1 MNKKANDGTSPQE
14 GHRWRIPVAFL
25 CVYFFWGSTFVAIRY
40 SVAFLTPGFVSGF
53 RYLGAGLVLLLWVR
67 RRTGSVRITRA
78 DLLRQA
84 AVGLLLLTGNN
95 VLLGWG
101 ERYVTAGY
109 AALLAASVPMLIA
122 LFETFIPGGVPLNR
136 VGWMGTA
143 LGLGGLGL
151 LLAPVLRAGLTTHAA
166 GVGQS
171 AQERALV
178 LGTSILAVAI
188 LAWVAGS
195 LLAGRLRSTVDPILA
210 AGWQMAMGGV
220 VNVAIGTA
228 AGGWKSAHWTPGLAA
243 ALLWLTVF
251 GSLVGYSAYT
261 YLLARVPVA
270 KVATYAYVNPIVAV
284 GLSAAFLHESLQGQ
298 QWVAMGVILAAVAIV
313 TASRSVRG
321 RERAVAAAEAEAV

>member
-1 MNKKANDGTSPQE
+1 MGKVG
-14 GHRWRIPVAFL
+14 WRIPLAFA

-53 RYLGAGLVLLLWVR
+53 RYLGAGTVLLLWLR
-67 RRTGSVRITRA
+67 RRNGSVRIARA

-143 LGLGGLGL
+143 LGLCGL
-151 LLAPVLRAGLTTHAA
+151 LLLLEPVLRRGLTTHTAVTA
-166 GVGQS
+166 
-171 AQERALV
+171 EDHALV
-178 LGTSILAVAI
+178 LGTGILGVAV
-188 LAWVAGS
+188 LSWVAGS
-195 LLAGRLRSTVDPILA
+195 LLAGRLRSTVDPMLA
-210 AGWQMAMGGV
+210 SGWQMAMGGV
-220 VNVAIGTA
+220 VNVLIGTA
-228 AGGWKSAHWTPGLAA
+228 AGGWHSAHWTPGLAV

-284 GLSAAFLHESLQGQ
+284 GLSAAFLHESLRGS
-298 QWVAMGVILAAVAIV
+298 QWLAMGVILLAVAIV
-313 TASRSVRG
+313 TASRSSAKRVM
-321 RERAVAAAEAEAV
+321 REQAAAAEAD

>member
-1 MNKKANDGTSPQE
+1 MRQFTTPRVRD
-14 GHRWRIPVAFL
+14 WRIPLAFL

-67 RRTGSVRITRA
+67 ARNGSVRIARK

-136 VGWMGTA
+136 VGWAGTV

-151 LLAPVLRAGLTTHAA
+151 LLAPVLRAGLTTRDAGPNAEEHALA
-166 GVGQS
+166 
-171 AQERALV
+171 
-178 LGTSILAVAI
+178 LGTGILAVAI
-188 LAWVAGS
+188 LSWVAGS
-195 LLAGRLRSTVDPILA
+195 LLAGRLKSNTDPNESHIDPMLA
-210 AGWQMAMGGV
+210 SAWQMTMGGV
-220 VNVAIGTA
+220 VNMLIGTA
-228 AGGWKSAHWTPGLAA
+228 AGGWSSAHWTPGLAV

-284 GLSAAFLHESLQGQ
+284 GLSAAFLHESLRGQ
-298 QWVAMGVILAAVAIV
+298 QWAAMGVILAAVAVV
-313 TASRSVRG
+313 TASRSPG
-321 RERAVAAAEAEAV
+321 RSSAVQTAEAEAA